1 MMDLKHSNEKNV
13 CIIYGQEASKVP
25 LPSHLM
31 PFCLLLLSST
41 SRELSHLAD
50 EIHIMKIIWT
60 SSQKFLLTLHIIN
73 ANF

>member
-13 CIIYGQEASKVP
+13 CIIYGQQASKVP

-31 PFCLLLLSST
+31 PFCFLLLLSST
-41 SRELSHLAD
+41 SRELSQLAE

-60 SSQKFLLTLHIIN
+60 SL
-73 ANF
+73 NF